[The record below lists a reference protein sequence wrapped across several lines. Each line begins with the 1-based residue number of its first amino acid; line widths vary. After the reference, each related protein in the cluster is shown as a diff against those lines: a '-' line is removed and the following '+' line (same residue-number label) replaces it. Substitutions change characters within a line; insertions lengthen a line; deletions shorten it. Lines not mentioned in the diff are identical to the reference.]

1 MLFTAA
7 FTSSLFILWTKTVET
22 FPPLLFSHGN
32 LPVCST
38 TSSELDLKLSRTP
51 SHLVIT
57 PASTPPDPAGASSQ
71 GCFAP
76 SIVPYYFLY

>member
-1 MLFTAA
+1 MGIIPDKGLPKSALIPLSPKSYLGGKKMLFTAA

-38 TSSELDLKLSRTP
+38 TSSELDLKLS
-51 SHLVIT
+51 
-57 PASTPPDPAGASSQ
+57 
-71 GCFAP
+71 
-76 SIVPYYFLY
+76 